1 MTGTF
6 HGVDEPY
13 PACPTNQPR
22 LGGPNTTND
31 EYRVFGYNLDLA
43 LRSLRRNP
51 VLTGLMITAIG
62 FGIGTSMTSLSV
74 SRAMS
79 GDPIPEKSQQ
89 LFMVQIDSWGPDQR
103 GERNEDG
110 LDENLSY
117 IDAMAL
123 ENLHA
128 ARRQSRFYS
137 SYLNARTEDPKLK
150 PVGMIVPAVDADFFP
165 MLNAPF
171 RFGGPWSR
179 SDDQDGNPVVVIS
192 RKLNDQ
198 FFSGANSIGKTVT
211 LGGDSYRVVGVLDRW
226 PLVPRFYNLHILPYG
241 QIDELF
247 IPFTR
252 AIKQQAPVTSGT
264 SCKDTT
270 DASFEARLRSEC
282 LWIQLWVELP
292 AAAEVVKFR
301 TVLNNYATQQQQSG
315 RFHWPPHTQIRD
327 VMQWLRYRHIVPN
340 ELGLLVLASFGF
352 LFVCLM
358 NAMGLMLARIIGR
371 TQDISVRRA
380 LGASRT
386 AIIVQCLVET
396 TVIGVL
402 GAILGLLLTVL
413 GVLAMRAA
421 LADDFAALTYLNG
434 QAIGIEVSLAIAVTV
449 AAGLYPTWRAA
460 HVEPA
465 LQLKAE

>member
-1 MTGTF
+1 
-6 HGVDEPY
+6 
-13 PACPTNQPR
+13 
-22 LGGPNTTND
+22 
-31 EYRVFGYNLDLA
+31 VFGYYLDLA
-43 LRSLRRNP
+43 LRSLKRNP

-79 GDPIPEKSQQ
+79 GDPIPEKSRQ
-89 LFMVQIDSWGPDQR
+89 LFMVQIDSWGPDKR

-110 LDENLSY
+110 LDENMSY

-123 ENLHA
+123 SNLHA
-128 ARRQSRFYS
+128 ARRQTRIFSTH
-137 SYLNARTEDPKLK
+137 LNALPTDPKQK
-150 PVGMIVPAVDADFFP
+150 PMGIIVPAVDSDFFP
-165 MLNAPF
+165 MFNAPF

-179 SDDQDGNPVVVIS
+179 SDDQEGSPLVVIS

-198 FFSGANSIGKTVT
+198 FFAGANSVGKTFT
-211 LGGDSYRVVGVLDRW
+211 LDGVSYRVVGVLDDW
-226 PLVPRFYNLHILPYG
+226 PLVPRFYNLHIRPYG
-241 QIDELF
+241 QIDEIF

-252 AIKQQAPVTSGT
+252 AIKAQASTTSGM
-264 SCKDTT
+264 SCQDTT
-270 DASFEARLRSEC
+270 TASFEVRLRSEC

-292 AAAEVVKFR
+292 VAADVVNYR
-301 TVLNNYATQQQQSG
+301 TVLNNYAADQQRTG
-315 RFHWPPHTQIRD
+315 RFHWPPHTQVRD
-327 VMQWLRYRHIVPN
+327 VMQWLKYRHIVPN

-386 AIIVQCLVET
+386 SIIGQCLVET

-402 GAILGLLLTVL
+402 GAILGLLLTLL
-413 GVLAMRAA
+413 GVMAMRAA
-421 LADDFAALTYLNG
+421 LADDFAALAYLN
-434 QAIGIEVSLAIAVTV
+434 AKAVGIEVLLAIAATIG
-449 AAGLYPTWRAA
+449 AGLYPTWRAA

>member
-1 MTGTF
+1 M
-6 HGVDEPY
+6 
-13 PACPTNQPR
+13 
-22 LGGPNTTND
+22 
-31 EYRVFGYNLDLA
+31 FGYYLDLA
-43 LRSLRRNP
+43 LRSLKRNP

-89 LFMVQIDSWGPDQR
+89 LFMVQLDSWGPDKR
-103 GERNEDG
+103 HERNEDG

-123 ENLHA
+123 TNLHA
-128 ARRQSRFYS
+128 AKRQTRIYS
-137 SYLNARTEDPKLK
+137 GVSYARPADPKLK
-150 PVGMIVPAVDADFFP
+150 PVGVIVPAIDSDFFT
-165 MLNAPF
+165 MFDAPF
-171 RFGGPWSR
+171 KYGAPWSR
-179 SDDQDGNPVVVIS
+179 SDDEEGSPVVVIS

-198 FFSGANSIGKTVT
+198 FFGGANSIGKTFMVE
-211 LGGDSYRVVGVLDRW
+211 GSSYRVVGVLDTW

-241 QIDELF
+241 QVDEIF
-247 IPFTR
+247 IPFTH
-252 AIKQQAPVTSGT
+252 AIKVQISSVSGM
-264 SCKDTT
+264 SCQETT
-270 DASFEARLRSEC
+270 TASFEARLRSEC

-292 AAAEVVKFR
+292 AAAEVVKYR
-301 TVLNNYATQQQQSG
+301 TVLNNYSADQQRTG

-327 VMQWLRYRHIVPN
+327 VMQWLKYRHIVPN

-380 LGASRT
+380 LGASRS
-386 AIIVQCLVET
+386 AIIGQCLVEAA
-396 TVIGVL
+396 VIGVL
-402 GAILGLLLTVL
+402 GAILGLLLTLL
-413 GVLAMRAA
+413 GLQAMRFA
-421 LADDFAALTYLNG
+421 LSDDFAALSYLNA
-434 QAIGIEVSLAIAVTV
+434 QAVGVEVMLAIAATIV
-449 AAGLYPTWRAA
+449 AGLYPTWRAA

-465 LQLKAE
+465 LQLKVE

>member
-1 MTGTF
+1 
-6 HGVDEPY
+6 
-13 PACPTNQPR
+13 
-22 LGGPNTTND
+22 
-31 EYRVFGYNLDLA
+31 
-43 LRSLRRNP
+43 
-51 VLTGLMITAIG
+51 
-62 FGIGTSMTSLSV
+62 
-74 SRAMS
+74 MS

-89 LFMVQIDSWGPDQR
+89 LFMVQIDSWGPDKR

-123 ENLHA
+123 RNLHA
-128 ARRQSRFYS
+128 ARRQSRIYS
-137 SYLNARTEDPKLK
+137 AYLNARPADPTLK
-150 PVGMIVPAVDADFFP
+150 PVGMIVPAVDSDFFP
-165 MLNAPF
+165 MFNAPF
-171 RFGGPWSR
+171 RFGSPWSQ

-198 FFSGANSIGKTVT
+198 FFAGANSIGKT
-211 LGGDSYRVVGVLDRW
+211 LALDGDSYRIVGVLDNW
-226 PLVPRFYNLHILPYG
+226 PLVPRFYNLHIRPYG
-241 QIDELF
+241 QIDEIF

-252 AIKQQAPVTSGT
+252 AIKAQAQTTSGM
-264 SCKDTT
+264 SCQETT
-270 DASFEARLRSEC
+270 TASFEARLRSEC

-292 AAAEVVKFR
+292 AAADVVKYR
-301 TVLNNYATQQQQSG
+301 TVLDNYALDQQRTG
-315 RFHWPPHTQIRD
+315 RFHWPPHTQLRD
-327 VMQWLRYRHIVPN
+327 VMQWLQYRHIVPN

-352 LFVCLM
+352 LLVCLM

-386 AIIVQCLVET
+386 AIISQCLVET

-402 GAILGLLLTVL
+402 GAILGLLLTLL
-413 GVLAMRAA
+413 GVLAMRTA
-421 LADDFAALTYLNG
+421 LADDFAALAYLNAK
-434 QAIGIEVSLAIAVTV
+434 AIGIEVLLALAATI

>member
-1 MTGTF
+1 
-6 HGVDEPY
+6 
-13 PACPTNQPR
+13 
-22 LGGPNTTND
+22 
-31 EYRVFGYNLDLA
+31 VFGYYLDLA
-43 LRSLRRNP
+43 LRSLKRNP

-79 GDPIPEKSQQ
+79 GDPIPEKSHK
-89 LFMVQIDSWGPDQR
+89 LFMVQIDSWGPDKR

-123 ENLHA
+123 KDLRA
-128 ARRQSRFYS
+128 AQRQTLIYS
-137 SYLNARTEDPKLK
+137 THLNARPEDPKLK
-150 PVGMIVPAVDADFFP
+150 PVGIIVPAVDSDFFP
-165 MLNAPF
+165 MFNAPF
-171 RFGGPWSR
+171 KFGGAWSR

-198 FFSGANSIGKTVT
+198 FFAGANSIGKTFI
-211 LGGDSYRVVGVLDRW
+211 LDGNSYRVVGVLDNW
-226 PLVPRFYNLHILPYG
+226 PLVPRFYNLHIRPYG
-241 QIDELF
+241 QIDEIF

-252 AIKQQAPVTSGT
+252 AIKAQASATSGM
-264 SCKDTT
+264 SCQDTT
-270 DASFEARLRSEC
+270 TASFEVRLRSEC

-292 AAAEVVKFR
+292 AAIDVVKYR
-301 TVLNNYATQQQQSG
+301 SVLDNYALDQQRTG

-327 VMQWLRYRHIVPN
+327 VMQWLLYRHIVPN

-380 LGASRT
+380 LGASRR

-402 GAILGLLLTVL
+402 GAILGLLLTLL
-413 GVLAMRAA
+413 GTLAMRSA
-421 LADDFAALTYLNG
+421 LADDFAALTYLNAK
-434 QAIGIEVSLAIAVTV
+434 AIGIEVLLAIAVTIG
-449 AAGLYPTWRAA
+449 AGLYPTWRAA

-465 LQLKAE
+465 LQLKAD

>member
-1 MTGTF
+1 M
-6 HGVDEPY
+6 
-13 PACPTNQPR
+13 
-22 LGGPNTTND
+22 
-31 EYRVFGYNLDLA
+31 FGYYLALA
-43 LRSLRRNP
+43 LRSLKRNP

-62 FGIGTSMTSLSV
+62 FGIGTSMTALSV

-79 GDPIPEKSQQ
+79 GDPIPEKSRQ
-89 LFMVQIDSWGPDQR
+89 LFMVQIDSWGPDKR

-110 LDENLSY
+110 LDENMSY

-128 ARRQSRFYS
+128 AQRQTRIYS
-137 SYLNARTEDPKLK
+137 GYLKARPADPKLK
-150 PVGMIVPAVDADFFP
+150 PVGVIVPAVDSDFFP
-165 MLNAPF
+165 MFNAPF

-179 SDDQDGNPVVVIS
+179 SDDQEGNPVVVIS

-198 FFSGANSIGKTVT
+198 FFAGANSIGKTFM
-211 LGGDSYRVVGVLDRW
+211 LDGNSYRVVGVLDNW
-226 PLVPRFYNLHILPYG
+226 PLVPRFYNLHMRPYG
-241 QIDELF
+241 QIDEIF
-247 IPFTR
+247 VPFTR
-252 AIKQQAPVTSGT
+252 AIKAQAQMVSSM
-264 SCKDTT
+264 SCQDSTT
-270 DASFEARLRSEC
+270 ASFEARLRSEC

-292 AAAEVVKFR
+292 AAADVVKYR
-301 TVLNNYATQQQQSG
+301 TALNNYAADQQRTG

-327 VMQWLRYRHIVPN
+327 VMQWLQYRHIVPN

-371 TQDISVRRA
+371 TQDLSVRRA

-386 AIIVQCLVET
+386 AIIGQCLVET
-396 TVIGVL
+396 TIIGVL
-402 GAILGLLLTVL
+402 GAILGFLLTML

-421 LADDFAALTYLNG
+421 LADDFAALAYLNAK
-434 QAIGIEVSLAIAVTV
+434 AIGIEVLLAIAATIG
-449 AAGLYPTWRAA
+449 AGLYPTWRAA